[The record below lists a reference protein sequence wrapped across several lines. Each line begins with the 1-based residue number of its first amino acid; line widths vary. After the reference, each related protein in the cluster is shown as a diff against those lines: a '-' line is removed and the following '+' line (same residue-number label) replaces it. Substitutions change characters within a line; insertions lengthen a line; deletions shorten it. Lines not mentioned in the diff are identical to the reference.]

1 MIRRDIIECFRSA
14 GVAPDVDQVAA
25 RLGTTREALL
35 AQLESEPPLEDL
47 AGLSIEQ
54 AWHLMRQFL
63 GLAIFTAEIETEV
76 AVTSFYE
83 TREKIREFERK
94 ARGGGKG

>member
-1 MIRRDIIECFRSA
+1 
-14 GVAPDVDQVAA
+14 
-25 RLGTTREALL
+25 
-35 AQLESEPPLEDL
+35 
-47 AGLSIEQ
+47 
-54 AWHLMRQFL
+54 MRQFL

-76 AVTSFYE
+76 AVTSFDE